1 MASTIFVDPD
11 DEDPQHTIPHNW
23 PAMIRWD
30 EREWWRCTS
39 RKTAA
44 TRPIARIHL
53 SSRQDRIECE
63 RLRSAWTLFVWTTR
77 VGPIASFYPCTWC
90 GQPTPRLCKRGC
102 LRKRTPSLRHAWLS
116 LYGQSSVCAKC
127 FGQFRGW
134 CMTCYDDQFEKSLW
148 ETDSGTS

>member
-1 MASTIFVDPD
+1 MASIIFVDPD

-30 EREWWRCTS
+30 EREWWLCTY
-39 RKTAA
+39 RKKAA

-63 RLRSAWTLFVWTTR
+63 RLRSAWTLIVWETW

-90 GQPTPRLCKRGC
+90 GQPTQRLCKRGC
-102 LRKRTPSLRHAWLS
+102 LKQRKMSLRAAWLS
-116 LYGQSSVCAKC
+116 LYGRSSVCGKC
-127 FGQFRGW
+127 VGLWGSW
-134 CMTCYDDQFEKSLW
+134 CRTCYEDLVEDKL
-148 ETDSGTS
+148 